1 MHLKRIHAR
10 PAPRLAPRPFIRR
23 QPFPAQVTAGAQ
35 AAIGGTLT
43 EEAPLKR
50 ILAAA
55 LAAFLPIQ
63 NAGLAVACTAVNV
76 VAADKTV
83 IAGRTMEWAFDMKW
97 TLKSIPKGTTLTLTA
112 PADLGLPEK
121 KVATLY
127 SAVGIS
133 AEVIPGGA
141 IIEGQNAAGLGMS
154 GNFLPGFTTYQTV
167 TKADTAYVSILGFGA
182 WALGMHGSVADVR
195 AALEKTKVWADASL
209 PSGPTPPTIH
219 MVFTDRSGAS
229 IIVEYVGG
237 ALQIHDNVAS
247 VLTNSPPYDWH
258 LLNLRNYLNL
268 STMGVNDRRFG
279 TANVTAIGQGGGA
292 TGLPGDFTPPS
303 RFVRAAFMRHS
314 MAQPKDGADAITTIG
329 HILNTVDIPLG
340 VAQSKDGETVVS
352 DYTQWV
358 AIKDLTHN
366 RMVISD
372 YAHRTT
378 FITLDLDAIFAQDKP
393 SARLVTDLPFPAAV
407 DGTAALKN

>member
-1 MHLKRIHAR
+1 
-10 PAPRLAPRPFIRR
+10 
-23 QPFPAQVTAGAQ
+23 
-35 AAIGGTLT
+35 
-43 EEAPLKR
+43 
-50 ILAAA
+50 
-55 LAAFLPIQ
+55 
-63 NAGLAVACTAVNV
+63 
-76 VAADKTV
+76 
-83 IAGRTMEWAFDMKW
+83 
-97 TLKSIPKGTTLTLTA
+97 
-112 PADLGLPEK
+112 
-121 KVATLY
+121 
-127 SAVGIS
+127 
-133 AEVIPGGA
+133 
-141 IIEGQNAAGLGMS
+141 MS
-154 GNFLPGFTTYQTV
+154 GNFLPGFTEYQTV
-167 TKADTAYVSILGFGA
+167 TKDDRNYVSVLTFGA
-182 WALGMHGSVADVR
+182 WALGNHATVAELR
-195 AALEKTKVWADASL
+195 AALPNIKVWADDSL

-237 ALQIHDNVAS
+237 DLQIHDNVAS

-314 MAQPKDGADAITTIG
+314 MAQPKDAATATAAIG

-340 VAQSKDGETVVS
+340 VAQSKDGDAVVS

-366 RMVISD
+366 RMMISD
-372 YAHRTT
+372 YAHRAT
-378 FITLDLDAIFAQDKP
+378 FLTLDLDTIFAQDRP

-407 DGTAALKN
+407 DGTAALRN